1 MKKFLSLSLT
11 IVMMLSCLLGQA
23 VLVSAAD
30 AVNYNDAPYA
40 GVYAVSAD
48 KATTVTTEIGSVA
61 TLAAGET
68 GYVYLLK
75 GANVLT
81 NSANANLTFTG
92 LAGNG
97 LAYLDQVTAE
107 IPLAPSSISELTLS
121 GNYTN
126 PQAPY
131 TDYGAAG
138 VALGTDGSVD
148 VTLTA
153 PAAGLYV
160 TQIQF
165 ATDAQAQMT
174 VESDTGFYGVINQQ
188 AGRVG
193 WNELHQGTH
202 GVGNQDMEIMF
213 LRAGAN
219 TITFKNTGAVD
230 TLITKI
236 KLAKTGSLAS
246 LEAYNWQLNLENL
259 KPVLVEGFE
268 PEPDPEPT
276 PEAPNAGTKA
286 YDAALAGVYE
296 VSSDKDVTVTTEI
309 GSVATLAAGET
320 GYVYLLKGENNL
332 TISDDTANLT
342 ITALEGNGL
351 EYLDQV
357 TAEIPLAPSSIS
369 ELTLSGN
376 YTNPQAPYN
385 DYGAATGVA
394 IGPKG
399 SVDVTLTAP
408 AAGLYVTQI
417 QFATDAQ
424 AQMTVES
431 DTGFYGV
438 INQQAGRIGW
448 NELHQGEHGVDNQDM
463 EIIFLRAGANTI
475 TFKNTGAVDTLI
487 TKIKMAKTGSL
498 ASLEAYNWQLNLENL
513 KPVSPVVDSFINNVN
528 ATVSGD
534 EIALSGRIGAEWMDK
549 TYGVEFASN
558 KTGTRA
564 QKYYGAKPGDT
575 VGDYNGSTTF
585 TFGEWDGTFKIILQ
599 GVSAGEKEYK
609 FFVGNDY
616 TETATVTVE

>member
-259 KPVLVEGFE
+259 KPV
-268 PEPDPEPT
+268 
-276 PEAPNAGTKA
+276 
-286 YDAALAGVYE
+286 
-296 VSSDKDVTVTTEI
+296 
-309 GSVATLAAGET
+309 
-320 GYVYLLKGENNL
+320 
-332 TISDDTANLT
+332 
-342 ITALEGNGL
+342 
-351 EYLDQV
+351 
-357 TAEIPLAPSSIS
+357 
-369 ELTLSGN
+369 
-376 YTNPQAPYN
+376 
-385 DYGAATGVA
+385 
-394 IGPKG
+394 
-399 SVDVTLTAP
+399 
-408 AAGLYVTQI
+408 
-417 QFATDAQ
+417 
-424 AQMTVES
+424 
-431 DTGFYGV
+431 
-438 INQQAGRIGW
+438 
-448 NELHQGEHGVDNQDM
+448 
-463 EIIFLRAGANTI
+463 
-475 TFKNTGAVDTLI
+475 
-487 TKIKMAKTGSL
+487 
-498 ASLEAYNWQLNLENL
+498 
-513 KPVSPVVDSFINNVN
+513 SPVVDSFINNVN